1 MENNSTNLYLN
12 KFLRDIKLKKQYFKN
27 LKNKMAL
34 ITEITENNYKSL
46 YPQVFFRE
54 KNLVN
59 NDYLVAYII
68 DITFSRSNT
77 FVHVMDYSGKVK
89 FFYSSGSFNF
99 SGKSKRSRF
108 TVFRNIYR
116 VLVTKLK
123 FLKGKPIALHLK
135 NVGFNKFWIVKK
147 LKKRFFIKCIK
158 SYNIYPHNGCR
169 KRKMRRKKFKK
180 KEEMAEWLK
189 AADCKSVEIFSS

>member
-1 MENNSTNLYLN
+1 MENSITNLYLN

-27 LKNKMAL
+27 LKNKIAL
-34 ITEITENNYKSL
+34 ITKIKENNYKLL
-46 YPQVFFRE
+46 YPQVFFCE

-59 NDYLVAYII
+59 DNYLVAYII

-77 FVHVMDYSGKVK
+77 FVHVLDYSGKVK

-116 VLVTKLK
+116 ILVTKLK

-180 KEEMAEWLK
+180 KRRNG
-189 AADCKSVEIFSS
+189 